1 MSKLLLTGVGCLLL
15 TGAASMS
22 PISQQA
28 APDFE
33 SIPPSIAEIASM
45 VDGATISIAKAIE
58 IAATET
64 AGGTVTAALYNIEK
78 KATLIDVE
86 VLADSKRYHM
96 VIDASNG
103 QVMSKTPAP
112 RFAGDDVEGD
122 WTETDSGLKYYD
134 IRVGEGPQPA
144 GPTSRVEVHYSG
156 WLLNG
161 VQFDSSVERGK
172 PLTFALNGVIAG
184 WTEGVGSMRV
194 GGKRKLVIPY
204 NLAYGPAGRGPIPP
218 RATLIF
224 DVELLGIEDQ

>member
-22 PISQQA
+22 PIAQQA

-33 SIPPSIAEIASM
+33 SIPPSISEVAAM

-64 AGGTVTAALYNIEK
+64 GGGTVTAALYNIEK
-78 KATLIDVE
+78 KAALIDVE

-112 RFAGDDVEGD
+112 RFPGDDVEGD

-134 IRVGEGPQPA
+134 IRVGEGPQP
-144 GPTSRVEVHYSG
+144 PDSTTKVKVHYTG
-156 WLLNG
+156 WFVDG
-161 VQFDSSVERGK
+161 GQFDSSVERGQ
-172 PLTFALNGVIAG
+172 PATFPLNGVIAG

-194 GGKRKLVIPY
+194 GGKRKLIIPF

-224 DVELLGIEDQ
+224 DVELLEIVNQ